1 MLTCTRLL
9 ILITFAGE
17 AVCAKEGTRL
27 FTPTSKYDLDTVS
40 KWLPSRRMQY
50 SSDFEVFLGKI
61 LLNLI

>member
-1 MLTCTRLL
+1 MLTCTHLL